1 MTDPK
6 DNFDNFVEKLQQE
19 INEKEIE
26 DFNEQI
32 VSLCRNPPNWG
43 RPLNKEVTI
52 SHSGLD
58 QHKNLIQFFL
68 KIEGEKII
76 KANFITDGC
85 GVTVAIASQI
95 TLLIEGKTLDFASNL
110 RGKDIDKALKGL
122 PKGHKQHAN
131 LIVKILKE
139 LIIKYQNSK

>member
-1 MTDPK
+1 MTDHK
-6 DNFDNFVEKLQQE
+6 NDFDNFVEKLQQE
-19 INEKEIE
+19 IIKKETE
-26 DFNEQI
+26 DFNERI
-32 VSLCRNPPNWG
+32 VSLCRDPPNWG
-43 RPLNKEVTI
+43 RPLNKDITI

-68 KIEGEKII
+68 KIEDDKII

-95 TLLIEGKTLDFASNL
+95 TLLIEGKSLDFASNL
-110 RGKDIDKALKGL
+110 KGGDIDKALKGL
-122 PKGHKQHAN
+122 PNGHKQHAN

-139 LIIKYQNSK
+139 LIIKYRNSM